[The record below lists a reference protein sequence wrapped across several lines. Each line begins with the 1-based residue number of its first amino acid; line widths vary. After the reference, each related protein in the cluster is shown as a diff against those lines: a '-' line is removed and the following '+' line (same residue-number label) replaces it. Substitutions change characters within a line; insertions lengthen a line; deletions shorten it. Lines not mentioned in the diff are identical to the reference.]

1 MKTKQIRDV
10 VFIAHRYIGLVVGL
24 LAAAIALT
32 GSLLIIHGWT
42 APLFEPKVTISSTG
56 QPLAIAEIANK
67 AQSLIPNMT
76 LESLDIPKEAIEP
89 ITGWWMAGEDKFTE
103 ASINPY
109 TGELLGQPKSEGS
122 NAYVDFLFNVHITL
136 LGGEKGAYV
145 AGIAGLLT
153 TILAI
158 TGIMLWPGW
167 RRLATGFKIKWNAK
181 PKRLNFDLHKVVGIV
196 AAVFLSMAMFT
207 GFIWN
212 YGTWTTPLIYAM
224 TFSPQT
230 AEAQEPVS
238 KVIPGKAPLKFTDSL
253 LAKANAALP
262 EGKVTS
268 IYFPT
273 KPKGVFRVNK
283 EINGQEVNAVI
294 DRYSGEI
301 IKVQDLNTKKSLGD
315 RVMDS
320 FIPVHF
326 GTFAGLPSRIFYV
339 FIGLSPTILLIT
351 GFTMWRLRKQKK
363 LERSLTNSP
372 VRMLMPFLII
382 FSRSFLAK
390 SAAVLA
396 RLPSL
401 FTSITKGVMM
411 TVNRGKYE

>member
-1 MKTKQIRDV
+1 MMTSKQVRDV

-32 GSLLIIHGWT
+32 GSLLIINGWT
-42 APLFEPKVTISSTG
+42 EPLFEPKVVRP
-56 QPLAIAEIANK
+56 QAVEPLAIAEIANK
-67 AQSLIPNMT
+67 AQSLIPNLT
-76 LESLDIPKEAIEP
+76 LESLEIPQEVTKP
-89 ITGWWMAGEDKFTE
+89 IKGWWLAGEDKWTH

-109 TGELLGQPKSEGS
+109 TGEFLGQPKPDS
-122 NAYVDFLFNVHITL
+122 AYTNFLWELHINL
-136 LGGEKGAYV
+136 LGGEKGAYI
-145 AGIAGLLT
+145 AGIVGLLT
-153 TILAI
+153 TILCV

-212 YGTWTTPLIYAM
+212 YHTWTTPAIYAA

-230 AEAQEPVS
+230 AAGNEPVS
-238 KVIPGKAPLKFTDSL
+238 KVIPGKLPLQFSDSL
-253 LAKANAALP
+253 LAKASAALP

-273 KPKGVFRVNK
+273 KPTGVFTVNK
-283 EINGQEVNAVI
+283 KVNGKEVNAVI

-301 IKVQDLNTKKSLGD
+301 IKVNDLTTKKSLGD

-320 FIPVHF
+320 FIPLHF

-339 FIGLSPTILLIT
+339 LVGLSPTFLLIT
-351 GFTMWRLRKQKK
+351 GFIMYRYRRRTKLVKQV
-363 LERSLTNSP
+363 S
-372 VRMLMPFLII
+372 
-382 FSRSFLAK
+382 
-390 SAAVLA
+390 
-396 RLPSL
+396 
-401 FTSITKGVMM
+401 
-411 TVNRGKYE
+411 

>member
-1 MKTKQIRDV
+1 MMKTKQIRDV

-42 APLFEPKVTISSTG
+42 EPLFEPKVTIPSTG

-67 AQSLIPNMT
+67 AQSLIPNLT
-76 LESLDIPKEAIEP
+76 LESLEIPKEVTKP
-89 ITGWWMAGEDKFTE
+89 ITGWWVAAGDKFTS

-109 TGELLGQPKSEGS
+109 TGKLLGQPKPDS
-122 NAYVDFLFNVHITL
+122 AYTTFLWNVHINL
-136 LGGEKGAYV
+136 LGGEKGAYI
-145 AGIAGLLT
+145 AGIVGLLT

-167 RRLATGFKIKWNAK
+167 RRLATGFKVKWDAST
-181 PKRLNFDLHKVVGIV
+181 KRLNFDLHKVVGII

-212 YGTWTTPLIYAM
+212 YGTWTTPLIYAS
-224 TFSPQT
+224 TFSPQA

-238 KVIPGKAPLKFTDSL
+238 KVIPGKAPLQFTDSL
-253 LAKANAALP
+253 LAKANTALP

-268 IYFPT
+268 IKFPT
-273 KPKGVFRVNK
+273 EPKGVFTVNK
-283 EINGQEVNAVI
+283 EINSQEVNAVI

-301 IKVQDLNTKKSLGD
+301 IKVKDLNTKKSLGD
-315 RVMDS
+315 HVMDS

-326 GTFAGLPSRIFYV
+326 GTFAGLLSRIFYV
-339 FIGLSPTILLIT
+339 FVGLSPTFLLIT

-372 VRMLMPFLII
+372 VM
-382 FSRSFLAK
+382 SSK
-390 SAAVLA
+390 
-396 RLPSL
+396 
-401 FTSITKGVMM
+401 
-411 TVNRGKYE
+411 

>member
-1 MKTKQIRDV
+1 MKTRQIRDV

-32 GSLLIIHGWT
+32 GSLLIINGWT
-42 APLFEPKVTISSTG
+42 TPLFEPKVAIPPTG
-56 QPLAIAEIANK
+56 EPLAITEIVSK
-67 AQSLIPNMT
+67 AQSLVPNLT
-76 LESLDIPKEAIEP
+76 FESLEIPKEPTKP
-89 ITGWWMAGEDKFTE
+89 ISAWWLAGEDKWTE

-109 TGELLGQPKSEGS
+109 TGELLGQPKGESA
-122 NAYVDFLFNVHITL
+122 NAYVDFLWNVHINL

-145 AGIAGLLT
+145 AGVVGLLA
-153 TILAI
+153 TILCI

-181 PKRLNFDLHKVVGIV
+181 AKRLNFDLHKVVGII

-212 YGTWTTPLIYAM
+212 YGTWTTPAIYAA

-238 KVIPGKAPLKFTDSL
+238 KVIPGQSPIKFTDSL
-253 LAKANAALP
+253 LAKANAAIP
-262 EGKVTS
+262 GGKVTS

-273 KPKGVFRVNK
+273 KPKGVFTVNK

-315 RVMDS
+315 LVMES
-320 FIPVHF
+320 FIPLHF

-339 FIGLSPTILLIT
+339 LVGLSPTFLLIT
-351 GFTMWRLRKQKK
+351 GFIMWRSRKK
-363 LERSLTNSP
+363 P
-372 VRMLMPFLII
+372 G
-382 FSRSFLAK
+382 K
-390 SAAVLA
+390 SEQSKSKTPAM
-396 RLPSL
+396 S
-401 FTSITKGVMM
+401 K
-411 TVNRGKYE
+411 

>member
-1 MKTKQIRDV
+1 MMTSKQIRDA

-42 APLFEPKVTISSTG
+42 EPLFEPKVAIPSTKE
-56 QPLAIAEIANK
+56 PLAIAEIVNK
-67 AQSLIPNMT
+67 AQSLIPNLT
-76 LESLDIPKEAIEP
+76 LESLEIPKEVTKP
-89 ITGWWMAGEDKFTE
+89 ITGWWLAAGDKWIH
-103 ASINPY
+103 ANINPY
-109 TGELLGQPKSEGS
+109 TGELLGQPKPDS
-122 NAYVDFLFNVHITL
+122 AYTTFLWDVHINL
-136 LGGEKGAYV
+136 LGGENGAYV
-145 AGIAGLLT
+145 AGIVGLLA
-153 TILAI
+153 TILCI

-181 PKRLNFDLHKVVGIV
+181 AKRLNFDLHKVVGII
-196 AAVFLSMAMFT
+196 AAAFLSMAMFT

-212 YGTWTTPLIYAM
+212 YGTWTTPLIYTT
-224 TFSPQT
+224 TFSPQ

-238 KVIPGKAPLKFTDSL
+238 KIIPGKLPLQFTNSL
-253 LAKANAALP
+253 LAKVNAALP
-262 EGKVTS
+262 EGKVTT

-320 FIPVHF
+320 FVPVHF

-339 FIGLSPTILLIT
+339 FVGLSPTILLIT
-351 GFTMWRLRKQKK
+351 GFIMWRYRKRDKFIASVK
-363 LERSLTNSP
+363 NASS
-372 VRMLMPFLII
+372 V
-382 FSRSFLAK
+382 
-390 SAAVLA
+390 
-396 RLPSL
+396 
-401 FTSITKGVMM
+401 
-411 TVNRGKYE
+411 

>member
-1 MKTKQIRDV
+1 MMTSKQIRDV
-10 VFIAHRYIGLVVGL
+10 VFIAHRYIGLVVGI

-32 GSLLIIHGWT
+32 GSLLIINGWT
-42 APLFEPKVTISSTG
+42 TPLFEPKVVIPPTG
-56 QPLAIAEIANK
+56 ESMAIAEIANK

-76 LESLDIPKEAIEP
+76 LESLEIPKEATKP
-89 ITGWWMAGEDKFTE
+89 ITGWWLAGEDKWTE

-109 TGELLGQPKSEGS
+109 TGELLNQPKTEGS
-122 NAYVDFLFNVHITL
+122 SAYVEFLWSVHINL

-145 AGIAGLLT
+145 AGIVGLFA
-153 TILAI
+153 TILCV

-167 RRLATGFKIKWNAK
+167 RRLATGFKIKWNANI
-181 PKRLNFDLHKVVGIV
+181 KRLNFDLHKVVGII

-212 YGTWTTPLIYAM
+212 YHTWTTPLIYAA
-224 TFSPQT
+224 TFSPQ

-238 KVIPGKAPLKFTDSL
+238 QVTPGKPPLQFTNSL
-253 LAKANAALP
+253 LEKASAALP
-262 EGKVTS
+262 EGRVAS
-268 IYFPT
+268 VYFPT
-273 KPKGVFRVNK
+273 EPKGVFRVNK
-283 EINGQEVNAVI
+283 EVNGKEVSAII

-301 IKVQDLNTKKSLGD
+301 IKVNDFNTKKSLGD

-351 GFTMWRLRKQKK
+351 GFIMWRYRK
-363 LERSLTNSP
+363 
-372 VRMLMPFLII
+372 
-382 FSRSFLAK
+382 
-390 SAAVLA
+390 
-396 RLPSL
+396 
-401 FTSITKGVMM
+401 
-411 TVNRGKYE
+411 RGKSKQQNLKTPALSK

>member
-1 MKTKQIRDV
+1 MNSKQVRHV

-42 APLFEPKVTISSTG
+42 TPLFEPKVAITPTG
-56 QPLAIAEIANK
+56 EPLAITEIVSK
-67 AQSLIPNMT
+67 AQSLVPKMT
-76 LESLDIPKEAIEP
+76 LESLDIPKEATEP
-89 ITGWWMAGEDKFTE
+89 ITGWWMAGEDKWTE

-109 TGELLGQPKSEGS
+109 TGGLLSQPKPVGA
-122 NAYVDFLFNVHITL
+122 NTYVNFLLNVHIAL
-136 LGGEKGAYV
+136 LGREKGAYV
-145 AGIAGLLT
+145 AGIVGLLT
-153 TILAI
+153 TILCI
-158 TGIMLWPGW
+158 TGIILWPGW

-181 PKRLNFDLHKVVGIV
+181 AKRLNFDLHKVVGII
-196 AAVFLSMAMFT
+196 AATFLSMAMFT

-212 YGTWTTPLIYAM
+212 YGTWTTPLIYAA

-230 AEAQEPVS
+230 EAQEPVS
-238 KVIPGKAPLKFTDSL
+238 KAIPGKPPIKFTDLL

-262 EGKVTS
+262 SGRVTS

-273 KPKGVFRVNK
+273 KPEGVFRVNK
-283 EINGQEVNAVI
+283 EINGKEVNAVI

-320 FIPVHF
+320 FIPLHF

-339 FIGLSPTILLIT
+339 LVGLSPTFLLIT
-351 GFTMWRLRKQKK
+351 GFMMWRDRKGGKSQQNLK
-363 LERSLTNSP
+363 TP
-372 VRMLMPFLII
+372 VL
-382 FSRSFLAK
+382 SKHS
-390 SAAVLA
+390 
-396 RLPSL
+396 
-401 FTSITKGVMM
+401 
-411 TVNRGKYE
+411 